1 MKVLNLTIASFRIRE
16 ISDKVNRFGSG
27 THRIFEQLKIPVKD
41 VVIGPNH
48 IGVLLEDGKA
58 FRVAFSINSEKL
70 DLTKSDNKW
79 YVKKLD
85 THELPLIIVICMKCS
100 FRRSRSNKYSKGS
113 IIVSPDGS
121 F

>member
-1 MKVLNLTIASFRIRE
+1 MVIQQIFMNFQFRIRE
-16 ISDKVNRFGSG
+16 VSDKVNRFGSG
-27 THRIFEQLKIPVKD
+27 THRIFEQLKIPVKE

-79 YVKKLD
+79 YV
-85 THELPLIIVICMKCS
+85 I
-100 FRRSRSNKYSKGS
+100 
-113 IIVSPDGS
+113 SPM
-121 F
+121 